1 MRAARLRASKLP
13 NPVICTFAPFFNSPA
28 MMPLSSNRASIVR
41 VASAFDI
48 LVRMARAAVSSALFT
63 RSPCGGLRAGESLEV
78 SPLFSGGRP
87 KSPKS
92 RHNMGVCRENPQDT
106 STSLTP
112 LPPAATLPP
121 PVSRRQ
127 DAMFHGTRPGWIE
140 VISGVRFAGKREELI
155 RRVRRAVIARQQV
168 QVFKSHLDAR
178 YAGLYSVTS
187 HDGLSV
193 DAEPVVSADQIM
205 RQVRPDTEVVAID
218 EAQFLDG
225 GIVTVANALADR
237 GVRVIVAGTDSDFR
251 GEPFG
256 AMPILM
262 AAAEIVDKL
271 QAICVVCGGPA
282 TRNQRLVNGK
292 PAPWDSPTIM
302 VGGRESYEARC
313 RHCHRVPKRDED
325 QTALL

>member
-1 MRAARLRASKLP
+1 
-13 NPVICTFAPFFNSPA
+13 
-28 MMPLSSNRASIVR
+28 
-41 VASAFDI
+41 
-48 LVRMARAAVSSALFT
+48 
-63 RSPCGGLRAGESLEV
+63 
-78 SPLFSGGRP
+78 
-87 KSPKS
+87 
-92 RHNMGVCRENPQDT
+92 
-106 STSLTP
+106 
-112 LPPAATLPP
+112 
-121 PVSRRQ
+121 
-127 DAMFHGTRPGWIE
+127 MFHGTRPGWIE
-140 VISGVRFAGKREELI
+140 VISGVMFAGKSEELI
-155 RRVRRAVIARQQV
+155 RRVRRAVIARKQV

-187 HDGLSV
+187 HDGLTV
-193 DAEPVVSADQIM
+193 DAEPVDSADQIM

-237 GVRVIVAGTDSDFR
+237 GVRVIVAGTDGDFR

-262 AAAEIVDKL
+262 AVAEIVDKL

-313 RHCHRVPKRDED
+313 RHCHRVPRRDED